1 MATANEIKAMQS
13 NLPSMDE
20 LKVMMDEIKRLK
32 LENDEYKKRQRP
44 ITFSVSEKGAVSVS
58 GIGKYPFTL
67 FKNQW
72 DRILEKK
79 DDLLEFIETNKA
91 NLN

>member
-1 MATANEIKAMQS
+1 MAPAKDIKTASN

-20 LKVMMDEIKRLK
+20 LKSMMDEMMRLK
-32 LENDEYKKRQRP
+32 TENDELKKHHRP

-58 GIGKYPFTL
+58 GIGKYPYTL

-79 DDLLEFIETNKA
+79 DDLLAFIEENKA